1 MGTITSDGYT
11 RTSLVDIQTEVETI
25 YTDAYGSSF
34 NFDVTTPQG
43 QQIKAFEDI
52 IDQLEDD
59 KVDLA
64 NKFDLDSATDGWLDK
79 LGVLIGID
87 RVEGSP
93 SQIDVTITSN
103 TTGFTIPAETEF
115 TLLDDPEIIF
125 INETAEVITSTT
137 QSLLLYSKENQNY
150 TITSGDKFQT
160 SSSFPEIDDVE
171 VTSYTDGVEVE
182 DDDDYLARIKLLRSG
197 AYRQSGVQRVSS
209 ALFELDGI
217 IDAKVYSG
225 TGSIQCVLLGADD
238 DDIGNAI
245 LNTLDAG
252 IDTTGDTSVTVQDF
266 QDLDVIIN
274 FDRAEEVEIGLNLV
288 YGLKSGQSLTLAEV
302 TDIETKFINFM
313 GEFKINDEVSASD
326 FTDIVMNTY
335 SSKIYIDSIDLIEA
349 TVSKKIVSPDLVSY
363 VRADEADI
371 TITEVV

>member
-302 TDIETKFINFM
+302 TDIETKFIDFM